1 MSFVHLHVH
10 TQYSIRDGLS
20 SIETLFNRAEE
31 LGMPGIAITDHGN
44 MYGVKEF
51 YKFAKKHPGI
61 KPIIGCEV
69 YVTQH
74 YDHNL
79 KDPEHKKY
87 YHLILLAKNY
97 DGYRNLMK
105 IVSTGHIEGMYY
117 RPRVSHE
124 VIEKYASNLICCSA
138 CVAGEIPRLVYAG
151 DMEGAEKAIEWHK
164 KVFGDDYYLEVQLH
178 RTEVPGQS
186 LELYERQQAINEG
199 IYELAAK
206 TGTKV
211 LATNDVHFVNKEDG
225 PAHDR
230 LICLNSNSY
239 LDDPDRMR
247 YTQQEYL
254 KSEEEMRALFPDHP
268 EVIDMTMEVFD
279 KIEAYEIDRDHVLPK
294 FRIDPAFLAEKEKY
308 LEKYK
313 DIIDVGRCD
322 KKGKDRGEEFT
333 WSVAYLCH
341 LCYEGARKRYGE
353 TLTQEQAD
361 RIEFELKTISRM
373 GFPDYFLIVQD
384 FIAAARAVG
393 TAVGPGRGSAAGSV
407 VAYCLKITNLDPIK
421 YDLLFERFL
430 NPDRISM
437 PRKGSYLSRY
447 HIRYDGGQKRHQGRG
462 PHQPAVPRRH
472 FQTDEDGS

>member
-254 KSEEEMRALFPDHP
+254 KS
-268 EVIDMTMEVFD
+268 
-279 KIEAYEIDRDHVLPK
+279 
-294 FRIDPAFLAEKEKY
+294 
-308 LEKYK
+308 
-313 DIIDVGRCD
+313 
-322 KKGKDRGEEFT
+322 
-333 WSVAYLCH
+333 
-341 LCYEGARKRYGE
+341 
-353 TLTQEQAD
+353 
-361 RIEFELKTISRM
+361 
-373 GFPDYFLIVQD
+373 
-384 FIAAARAVG
+384 
-393 TAVGPGRGSAAGSV
+393 
-407 VAYCLKITNLDPIK
+407 
-421 YDLLFERFL
+421 
-430 NPDRISM
+430 
-437 PRKGSYLSRY
+437 
-447 HIRYDGGQKRHQGRG
+447 
-462 PHQPAVPRRH
+462 
-472 FQTDEDGS
+472 